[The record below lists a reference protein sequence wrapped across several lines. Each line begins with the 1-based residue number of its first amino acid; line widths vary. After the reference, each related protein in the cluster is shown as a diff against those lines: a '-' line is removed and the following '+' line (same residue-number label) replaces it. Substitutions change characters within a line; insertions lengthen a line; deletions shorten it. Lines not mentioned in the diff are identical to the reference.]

1 MLLAV
6 TQAALKQNILD
17 LLNSGINKKKREVQ
31 EIQLSQEQATILR
44 YQTGSIP

>member
-17 LLNSGINKKKREVQ
+17 LSNSGTNKRKSEVQ

-44 YQTGSIP
+44 YLTGSIP